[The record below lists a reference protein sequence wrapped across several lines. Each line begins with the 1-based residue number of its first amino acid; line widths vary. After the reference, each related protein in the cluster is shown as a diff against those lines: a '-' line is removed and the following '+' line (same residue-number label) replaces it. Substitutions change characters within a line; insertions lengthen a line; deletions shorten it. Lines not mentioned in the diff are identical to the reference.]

1 MRDLTIGKAE
11 ENQKLIRYLTRY
23 LSEASTGFCYKMLR
37 KKNILLNDKKATGD
51 EILSAGDIVRLY
63 LSEETLA
70 KFHPER
76 KEIPQDTDIL
86 LQILYEDDDIIAAV
100 KPAGILSQK
109 AKPEDVSINEV
120 LLHYVKSKE
129 ETGSFVPSVANRLDR
144 NTSGII
150 LFGKTLTGSRK
161 LADIIRERRV
171 EKYYYT
177 IVSGVVD
184 APCSCESYLI
194 KDEKKNLST
203 VLTEEV
209 WKNHPLKDFAK
220 KIKTSYVPISS
231 NGSYT
236 VLKVKLETGK
246 SHQIRA
252 QLSKLGHPL
261 VGDHKYGGSTAL
273 IHHQLLHAGLIIF
286 PAGSY
291 KEERLVIRAPLPDE
305 FCEIAAKL
313 HLSLKETL

>member
-37 KKNILLNDKKATGD
+37 KKNILLNEKKATGE
-51 EILSAGDIVRLY
+51 EILSSGDIVRLY
-63 LSEETLA
+63 LSEETIA
-70 KFHPER
+70 KFHPE
-76 KEIPQDTDIL
+76 KTEKPVSTDIP
-86 LQILYEDDDIIAAV
+86 LQILYEDDNILACV

-109 AKPEDVSINEV
+109 AKPEDVSINEA
-120 LLHYVKSKE
+120 LLHYVRSKE

-161 LADIIRERRV
+161 LADIIREHRV

-177 IVSGVVD
+177 IVSGVID
-184 APCSCESYLI
+184 APFTCVSYLI
-194 KDEKKNLST
+194 KDERKNLST
-203 VLTEEV
+203 ILTEEEC
-209 WKNHPLKDFAK
+209 KKHPEGSSAK
-220 KIKTSYVPISS
+220 QIKTSFRPITS
-231 NGSYT
+231 NEYYT

-261 VGDHKYGGSTAL
+261 VGDHKYSGSTAL
-273 IHHQLLHAGLIIF
+273 IHHQLLHAGEIIF

-305 FCEIAAKL
+305 FRRIAAKL
-313 HLSLKETL
+313 NLSLKEIV